1 MTRDRMLIEL
11 RDRIGD
17 TVQPYFWSDDFLLGV
32 LAEGQDEFCEQT
44 GYFRD
49 VSNFTVTLETGK
61 AAYAIS
67 DRIIEILAIW
77 DGTRKLGKFQETQ
90 RAFVSQ
96 EWDPATSTEQSG
108 RPRAWQTDRET
119 GLITFDRTPT
129 AAENG
134 AVFQI
139 HAWRYS
145 LYSLDGDGPV
155 PEVGETPV
163 AEPEIPSRFHRAC
176 IEWAAHKAY
185 GDHDSEKS
193 DPIKSSRHKAEFD
206 DYVKK
211 GRFAMQRGHGLDVR
225 VGTSP
230 AYRT

>member
-1 MTRDRMLIEL
+1 MTRDRMLTEL
-11 RDRIGD
+11 RGRIGD
-17 TVQPYFWSDDFLLGV
+17 TVQPYYWSDDFLLGV

-49 VSNFTVTLETGK
+49 VSTFTITLETGK
-61 AAYAIS
+61 VAYAIP
-67 DRIIEILAIW
+67 DRIIEILDIW
-77 DGTRKLGKFQETQ
+77 DGARRLGKFQEPQ
-90 RAFVSQ
+90 RGAVAQ
-96 EWDPATSTEQSG
+96 DWDPATSTEQSG

-119 GLITFDRTPT
+119 GVITLDRTPT
-129 AAENG
+129 ATENG
-134 AVFQI
+134 VILQI

-145 LYSLDGDGPV
+145 LYSLDGDGAV

-185 GDHDSEKS
+185 GDHDAEKS
-193 DPIKSSRHKAEFD
+193 DPIKANRHLAEFN

-211 GRFAMQRGHGLDVR
+211 GKHAMRRTHGMEVR
-225 VGTSP
+225 VGTAP